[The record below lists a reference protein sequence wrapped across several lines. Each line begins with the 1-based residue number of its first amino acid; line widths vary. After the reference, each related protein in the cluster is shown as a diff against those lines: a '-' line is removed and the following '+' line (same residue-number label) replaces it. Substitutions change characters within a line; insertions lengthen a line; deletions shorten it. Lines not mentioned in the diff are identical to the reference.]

1 MSNEF
6 PNSGDIYLQLGRLDG
21 RVTAVEN
28 DMRKIDSRLE
38 GIEQTLGE
46 MKELLAQGKG
56 GWVML
61 AWIGGVL
68 GSLAGLAAWVYKLID
83 RL

>member
-83 RL
+83 RP